1 MPISYEEYLNEL
13 KKRTR
18 AEGVV
23 FTFGRMNPPTVGH
36 GKLIKK
42 VMDVAKNREHRI
54 YISQTQDLKK
64 NPLRYESKIK
74 FLRKMFPKA
83 NIIKDTSIKT
93 PFDVFAQLENEK
105 FEKVTMVVGD
115 DRLTEFRKAFKRIDV
130 SYKFNAVSSG
140 KRDPD
145 TQGVGGMSASKMR
158 KFARDN
164 NFKQFNLGLG
174 ETLSKTNAEL
184 LFKAVRK
191 GMKLKMNET
200 THYIE
205 NDLRVDDI
213 VEYLIDGSIGVVT
226 SRTPTKIIC
235 EVLIPG
241 YAYDKLEIIKE
252 DYRQFSI
259 AKIIYE
265 AEENP
270 DMEKN
275 KLELDRLK
283 QKQKNVKDRQAS
295 NLQKRKEVD
304 SEKNKLELDRV
315 KQKQKEQQKAE
326 KDAKAKNLQKKKEGD
341 REKQHRAMEK
351 QKERQAAQVASGKD
365 RPKINSNESTLNPA
379 KTLAEYTNMS
389 INITKKFI
397 SKLSVDEA
405 YKLFIALNNRDFEGI
420 KSVFESSESQL
431 EVGTEKYL
439 KHALDNVPGQGK
451 VEIVKHQKSAAKKKQ
466 KHKNNTEGVID
477 SVKFIKRHKERY

>member
-13 KKRTR
+13 KKRART
-18 AEGVV
+18 EGVV

-54 YISQTQDLKK
+54 YISQTQDLKR
-64 NPLRYESKIK
+64 NPLKYESKIK
-74 FLRKMFPKA
+74 FLRKMFPTA

-93 PFDVFAQLENEK
+93 PFDVFAQLDNEK

-115 DRLTEFRKAFKRIDV
+115 DRLTEFRKAIKRIDV

-145 TQGVGGMSASKMR
+145 AQGVGGMSASKMR

-174 ETLSKTNAEL
+174 ETLSKRNAEL

-213 VEYLIDGSIGVVT
+213 VEYLMDGSIGVVT

-235 EVLIPG
+235 EVLVPG
-241 YAYDKLEIIKE
+241 YTYNKLEIIKE
-252 DYRQFSI
+252 DYSQFSI
-259 AKIIYE
+259 AKVIYE
-265 AEENP
+265 QDPADSASPAADAEK
-270 DMEKN
+270 EKH

-283 QKQKNVKDRQAS
+283 QKQKDAETALKDKQA
-295 NLQKRKEVD
+295 RE
-304 SEKNKLELDRV
+304 
-315 KQKQKEQQKAE
+315 
-326 KDAKAKNLQKKKEGD
+326 LQKKKEIDTEDD
-341 REKQHRAMEK
+341 REK
-351 QKERQAAQVASGKD
+351 ERRKD
-365 RPKINSNESTLNPA
+365 RIKANESTSNPA

-389 INITKKFI
+389 INFTKKFI

-439 KHALDNVPGQGK
+439 KHALDNVPGQAK
-451 VEIVKHQKSAAKKKQ
+451 VEIEKHQKSTAKKKK
-466 KHKNNTEGVID
+466 KHKNNTEGIID
-477 SVKFIKRHKERY
+477 SVKFIKRHREKY